1 MDFWDKVANYY
12 DLSEKLNG
20 KAYREMC
27 ELTAKLT
34 PRGARVLECAG
45 GTGELSLTV
54 AAKAE
59 SVLCTDNSEQML
71 EVARQKAEKKGVD
84 NISFEQRNIFHLDDP
99 DETYDIVIAGNVLHL
114 LESPENAVRELYRV
128 TKRGGRILLPT
139 FMTRNHSKL
148 SDVLL
153 KAYKAIGYE
162 ASTEYTPR
170 SYVFMLKGCNCGT
183 VKAKLIKGLVPVCYA
198 VIVKE

>member
-1 MDFWDKVANYY
+1 MDFWDKVANVY
-12 DLSEKLNG
+12 DLAEMLNG

-34 PRGARVLECAG
+34 PRGAKVLECAG
-45 GTGELSLTV
+45 GTGELSFAA

-71 EVARQKAEKKGVD
+71 DVAREKAEKNDIG
-84 NISFEQRNIFHLDDP
+84 NITFERRNIFHLDDA
-99 DETYDIVIAGNVLHL
+99 DETYNIVIAGNVLHL
-114 LESPENAVRELYRV
+114 LDKPEDAVREMYRV

-139 FMTRNHSKL
+139 FMTRGESKL
-148 SDVLL
+148 SSVLL
-153 KAYKAIGYE
+153 TAYKALGYE

-183 VKAKLIKGLVPVCYA
+183 VKAKIIKGLMPVCYA
-198 VIVKE
+198 VIVK